1 MGRGFAV
8 LQESYLQ
15 FILRWHLYRRWHR
28 PPRPKRQAEF
38 DFHQLMKS
46 LPRRGLFIDLGANVG
61 DVTRHAL
68 SYGMKVIAFEPDPA
82 ALKIL
87 RNRFGNDERVTIIP
101 KAVGGSART
110 AILHKWPDTQNV
122 RMTEWSSLFEVPEH
136 ANGIEVEVVDL
147 VQFLKLEEP
156 IAVVK
161 MDIEGA
167 EAECIESMLDD
178 GIYRSIGHVLVET
191 HERLSRD
198 LASRITALRD
208 RIGRE
213 RLNNID
219 LGWG

>member
-1 MGRGFAV
+1 M
-8 LQESYLQ
+8 LQESYLE

-38 DFHQLMKS
+38 DFHRLMKS

-68 SYGMKVIAFEPDPA
+68 SYGMRVIAFEPDPT
-82 ALKIL
+82 ALEIL
-87 RNRFGNDERVTIIP
+87 RDRFGSDERVTIIP

-110 AILHKWPDTQNV
+110 AILHQRPDTQNV

-136 ANGIEVEVVDL
+136 ANGRAVEVEVIDL
-147 VQFLKLEEP
+147 VPFLKGLEEP
-156 IAVVK
+156 ISVIK

-167 EAECIESMLDD
+167 EAECIEAMLDD

-191 HERLSRD
+191 HERLSQD
-198 LASRITALRD
+198 LADRIAALRD
-208 RIGRE
+208 RIGRGGIK
-213 RLNNID
+213 NID

>member
-1 MGRGFAV
+1 M
-8 LQESYLQ
+8 LQEGYLE
-15 FILRWHLYRRWHR
+15 FVLRWHLYRRWHR

-38 DFHQLMKS
+38 DFHQLMRS

-82 ALKIL
+82 ALKVL
-87 RNRFGNDERVTIIP
+87 KGRFGNDGRVTIIP
-101 KAVGGSART
+101 KAVGGSARA
-110 AILHKWPDTQNV
+110 AILHQRPDTQDV

-136 ANGIEVEVVDL
+136 ANGPAVEVEVIDL
-147 VQFLKLEEP
+147 VQFLKGLEEP
-156 IAVVK
+156 ITVIK

-178 GIYRSIGHVLVET
+178 GIYRSVGHLLVET
-191 HERLSRD
+191 HERLSQD
-198 LASRITALRD
+198 LANRITELRN
-208 RIGRE
+208 RISRE
-213 RLNNID
+213 GINNID

>member
-1 MGRGFAV
+1 M
-8 LQESYLQ
+8 LQESYLE
-15 FILRWHLYRRWHR
+15 FVLRWHLYRRWHR

-46 LPRRGLFIDLGANVG
+46 LPRHGLFIDLGANVG

-68 SYGMKVIAFEPDPA
+68 SYGMKVIAFEPDPR

-87 RNRFGNDERVTIIP
+87 KGRFGNDERVTIIP
-101 KAVGGSART
+101 NAVGGSART
-110 AILHKWPDTQNV
+110 AILNQRPDTKNV

-136 ANGIEVEVVDL
+136 ANGPAVEVEVIDL
-147 VQFLKLEEP
+147 VQFLRGIEEP
-156 IAVVK
+156 IAVIK

-167 EAECIESMLDD
+167 EAECIESMLDN

-191 HERLSRD
+191 HERLSLD
-198 LASRITALRD
+198 LANRIAVLRD
-208 RIGRE
+208 RISRDGI
-213 RLNNID
+213 NNID